1 MALVS
6 VIMPVYNVEAFVGK
20 TIESVLNQTLSDI
33 ELFAV
38 DDGSP
43 DKSGEI
49 CDQYAAR
56 DSRLTVIHQKNQ
68 GAPMARNA
76 ALELAR
82 GKYVYFIDSDDW
94 IEMDM
99 LEKMYRLA
107 EDNHADLIV
116 TGFKMEYYQNGKDVT
131 YHTPCPDKIYSSI
144 REFRLDAHNYLN
156 NSLLSLPWNKLF
168 LLEHIQQYNIRFK
181 NTKWDDHHFCMDYLM
196 DCQNVVLSS
205 AEDYHW
211 YRSRQGSETMIN
223 YADVKMFEK
232 RKEHYLH
239 IVELYEHWGILDQ
252 ERKEFISSYYAGRVF
267 QCVQEMVDNK
277 KVSFGDKR
285 MKIRK
290 IIDDP
295 LTQESMRN
303 ASQLTGKM
311 KVLCV
316 PIKLRSVGLSMAAGY
331 AVSAVRKVAPGLFIK
346 MKEKEVHGA

>member
-1 MALVS
+1 MALIS
-6 VIMPVYNVEAFVGK
+6 VIMPVYKVEAFVGK
-20 TIESVLNQTLSDI
+20 TIESVLNQTLTDI
-33 ELFAV
+33 EFFAV

-49 CDQYAAR
+49 CDQYAAK

-76 ALELAR
+76 ALELAK

-94 IEMDM
+94 IEANM
-99 LEKMYRLA
+99 LENMYRLA
-107 EDNHADLIV
+107 ETNHADLVV
-116 TGFKMEYYQNGKDVT
+116 TGFKMEYYQDGQDVT
-131 YHTPCPDKIYSSI
+131 YHTPCPDRVYSSI
-144 REFRLDAHNYLN
+144 EEFRMDAHNYLN

-168 LLEHIQQYNIRFK
+168 LMEHIQRNNIRFQ

-196 DCQNVVLSS
+196 DCRNVVLSS

-223 YADVKMFEK
+223 YADTKMFEK

-239 IVELYEHWGILDQ
+239 IVKLYEHWGNLDQ
-252 ERKEFISSYYAGRVF
+252 ERMGFISSYYAGRLF

-277 KVSFGDKR
+277 KVSAADKR
-285 MKIRK
+285 KKIQE
-290 IIDDP
+290 IVQDP
-295 LTQESMRN
+295 LTRETMKN
-303 ASQLTGKM
+303 ATQLSGKM
-311 KVLCV
+311 KILCL
-316 PIKLRSVGLSMAAGY
+316 PMKMHSVYLSMAAGY
-331 AVSAVRKVAPGLFIK
+331 AVSLVRTAAPGLFIK